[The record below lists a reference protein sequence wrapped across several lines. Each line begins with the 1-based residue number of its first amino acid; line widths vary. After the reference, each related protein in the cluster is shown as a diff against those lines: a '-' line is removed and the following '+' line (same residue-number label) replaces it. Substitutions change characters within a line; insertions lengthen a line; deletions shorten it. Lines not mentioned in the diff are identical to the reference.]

1 METRK
6 MIEVLRSDSC
16 DCCPYSEECETQMR
30 GCILCFKAADMLE
43 LANAER
49 KATFTLGQ
57 MDMLQAAQSALMDAA
72 AGEDNLVAVVF
83 QRAAA
88 IVGALEVV

>member
-6 MIEVLRSDSC
+6 LIEALRSDSC
-16 DCCPYSEECETQMR
+16 DGCPYSEECKTQVR
-30 GCILCFKAADMLE
+30 GCILYFKAADMLE

-49 KATFTLGQ
+49 KATFALGQ
-57 MDMLQAAQSALMDAA
+57 MDMRQAAQSALMDAA
-72 AGEDNLVAVVF
+72 AGELDLVAVVF

-88 IVGALEVV
+88 IVGALEVF